1 MDENLP
7 SFDDLLQEA
16 FQNGLIVNQRVV
28 AQMANTPQE
37 VERSFIR
44 YLSSFTTSYN
54 FTNVCG

>member
-16 FQNGLIVNQRVV
+16 SQNGLIVNQRVV
-28 AQMANTPQE
+28 GQLANTPQE

-44 YLSSFTTSYN
+44 HLSSFATSYN
-54 FTNVCG
+54 FVNICG